1 MTITI
6 KSERIGTDTNRYFVE
21 IYQNKFETV
30 WHVGAY
36 ISHNNGATYR
46 TITDLTYTNIE
57 SAKIRYS
64 YFKRKAKR
72 NEL

>member
-6 KSERIGTDTNRYFVE
+6 KSERIDIDTNHYFVE
-21 IYQNKFETV
+21 IYQNKYEAV

-36 ISHNNGATYR
+36 ISYDNGATYR
-46 TITDLTYTNIE
+46 TISDLTYTNIE
-57 SAKIRYS
+57 SAKRRYS
-64 YFKRKAKR
+64 YLKRKAKR